1 MPAAS
6 PPPARVLIAY
16 ESFAGRGVFVIL
28 LENAGFDV
36 IGVNDGHQAMA
47 ALRAH
52 AFEVAVLDHEMPNL
66 DDLGAIAEL
75 RETLPNLPVIV
86 CADTLTPEQ
95 TARYRAL
102 GIDLL
107 TKPVDPH
114 TLRNKITGLLTPSLT
129 PVAGMSAAPFR
140 DLHTT
145 PGTPVPSPLACG
157 LSRFSWELKTELTRL
172 RDFRS
177 VAILEGRLGSGRF
190 ELAMSLAP
198 AVNAHKFVCHADDL
212 DAAHLDLLFKPIAA
226 DAIPVFLVVL
236 EAHLL
241 DAARQIFLSDLVS
254 GRLPNYPSITK
265 RLRLVLCPQ
274 TSLCELHF
282 NELLLMRAV
291 TSTFQIPD
299 FKDRWMDWTEIARA
313 ILRRIGA
320 GRSTFD
326 PESLKWI
333 KCQTWKG
340 DYMQLHRTIELARR
354 HAGVSSV
361 LTTAHL
367 ETAIA
372 AEPACNEP
380 LFHDLLFHVHS
391 TAKA

>member
-1 MPAAS
+1 MPAAL
-6 PPPARVLIAY
+6 PTHARVLIADG
-16 ESFAGRGVFVIL
+16 SVVGRGVLVIL

-36 IGVNDGHQAMA
+36 ISVNDGHQAME

-52 AFEVAVLDHEMPNL
+52 AFDLAVLDHEMPNL

-75 RETLPNLPVIV
+75 RVTLPKLPVIV
-86 CADTLTPEQ
+86 CASTLTPEQ
-95 TARYRAL
+95 TARYREL

-114 TLRNKITGLLTPSLT
+114 TLRNQITGLLTPALK
-129 PVAGMSAAPFR
+129 PAAGASAAPFR
-140 DLHTT
+140 DLHSTAAA
-145 PGTPVPSPLACG
+145 PVPSPLACG
-157 LSRFSWELKTELTRL
+157 LSRFSRELKIELQRL
-172 RDFRS
+172 REFRS

-190 ELAMSLAP
+190 ELALSLAP
-198 AVNAHKFVCHADDL
+198 EANAHKFVCHADDL

-226 DAIPVFLVVL
+226 DTIPVFLVVL
-236 EAHLL
+236 EAHRL
-241 DAARQIFLSDLVS
+241 DAAHQTFLSDLVS

-265 RLRLVLCPQ
+265 RLRLVLCAQ

-291 TSTFQIPD
+291 TSTVQIPD
-299 FKDRWMDWTEIARA
+299 FKDRWMDWAEIARA
-313 ILRRIGA
+313 ILRRVGV

-326 PESLKWI
+326 PEAIAWI
-333 KCQTWKG
+333 NRQTWTG

-354 HAGVSSV
+354 HAGVTSV
-361 LTTAHL
+361 LIAQHL
-367 ETAIA
+367 EAAFA

-391 TAKA
+391 TADV